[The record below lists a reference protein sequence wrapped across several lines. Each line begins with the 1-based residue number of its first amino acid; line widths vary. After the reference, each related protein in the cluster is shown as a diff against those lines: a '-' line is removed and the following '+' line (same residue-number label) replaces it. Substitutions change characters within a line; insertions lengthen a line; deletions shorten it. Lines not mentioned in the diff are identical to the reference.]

1 MGDFNG
7 DGKDDIAVFVRGTAG
22 DVYVSLSDGTKFGTS
37 ALWHDYFGI
46 ADEVP
51 ATGDFN
57 GDGKDDIA
65 TFVRGTAGDVYV
77 SLSTGAK
84 FDTSSAWHG
93 NFAFNSEVPVPRA
106 IPIL

>member
-1 MGDFNG
+1 
-7 DGKDDIAVFVRGTAG
+7 
-22 DVYVSLSDGTKFGTS
+22 LSDGTKFGAS
-37 ALWHDYFGI
+37 SIWHEYFGI
-46 ADEVP
+46 ADEIP
-51 ATGDFN
+51 ATGDFD

-84 FDTSSAWHG
+84 FGASSPWHG
-93 NFAFNSEVPVPRA
+93 NFAFTSEVPVPRA